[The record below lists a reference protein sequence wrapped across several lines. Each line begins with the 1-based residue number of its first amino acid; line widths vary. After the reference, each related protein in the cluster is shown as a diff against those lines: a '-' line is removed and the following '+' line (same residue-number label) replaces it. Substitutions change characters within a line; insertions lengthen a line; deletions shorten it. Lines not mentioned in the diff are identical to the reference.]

1 MTPLPVTVIIPTLNC
16 REKLERHLENSKEWF
31 SKVGQIIAVDS
42 NSTDGTLDL
51 LGEVLTPFDA
61 EIISTGPGLYK
72 SWNLGVGKA
81 TQPYVYFSTIGEILE
96 PNALEEMCRLI
107 QSEACDVL
115 ISPPRM
121 VNEMGEC
128 IDKQWP
134 IHSLRELLCDDR
146 VTVLSADD
154 LFLLSSLYI
163 PSSIIGSSASN
174 LYCSDTLKK
183 NPFPEDL
190 GVIGDVI
197 WAFDNLPFL
206 RVCICGK
213 MFATFC
219 WNGDRKLTWEKSYQV
234 LDFIRGHISNL
245 IAEKKWPTNMRTLA
259 IKSIINNKADIVREV
274 SQLNQWIT
282 LIFSSRF
289 NRFKI
294 KVIDSFSLREQWKKF
309 FSSRVP

>member
-1 MTPLPVTVIIPTLNC
+1 MNRLPITVIIPTLNC
-16 REKLERHLENSKEWF
+16 RDKLEWHLDASQEWLPM
-31 SKVGQIIAVDS
+31 VEQIIAIDS
-42 NSTDGTLDL
+42 NSTDGTFEMLQERL
-51 LGEVLTPFDA
+51 SVFKA
-61 EIISTGPGLYK
+61 QVISTSPGLYK
-72 SWNLGVGKA
+72 AWNLGVSKA

-197 WAFDNLPFL
+197 WALDNLPFL

-219 WNGDRKLTWEKSYQV
+219 WDGDRKLTWEKSYQV

-259 IKSIINNKADIVREV
+259 IKSIINNKADIVRHV
-274 SQLNQWIT
+274 SQLDQWIT
-282 LIFSSRF
+282 LIFSSHF

-294 KVIDSFSLREQWKKF
+294 NVIDSFSIREQWKKI
-309 FSSRVP
+309 FSSKVP